1 MPVYEYRGLSATGKA
16 VSGMIDADT
25 AKGARL
31 KLRNTGVFPTELQ
44 EGGSAG
50 TDGLLARTTRDE
62 ALP

>member
-1 MPVYEYRGLSATGKA
+1 MPVYEYQGLTAAGKT

-31 KLRNTGVFPTELQ
+31 KLRNNGVFPTDLK

-50 TDGLLARTTRDE
+50 TDGLLTFKSRA
-62 ALP
+62 